1 MDSNRP
7 ARIQTQLIVGF
18 ALVAAGA
25 LLILDN
31 FEVLDVGPVWKFWPL
46 IIVAVGL
53 NKVFQ
58 AETLYQRGK
67 GVWVVF
73 LGCWMFISVFHL
85 FGLGWHNSWPI
96 LIIGWGVA
104 MVLKSTFKN
113 ERLYGESEVQHGN

>member
-7 ARIQTQLIVGF
+7 FRFQTQLIVGF
-18 ALVAAGA
+18 ALVAIGA
-25 LLILDN
+25 LFILDN
-31 FEVLDVGPVWKFWPL
+31 FEIIEVGPVWKFWPL
-46 IIVAVGL
+46 IIVTIGL

-58 AETLYQRGK
+58 AQTLYQRGK
-67 GVWVVF
+67 GFWLVF
-73 LGCWMFISVFHL
+73 LGAWMFISVFNV

-104 MVLKSTFKN
+104 MVLKSGMRN